1 MKTTSQQCFKTPNH
15 LCTWQSTNCERC
27 KKAVFFNQRLNRM
40 PEYRCAIQKQIE
52 GQQLGEMEI
61 NQRTFDAVQS
71 TTCQF
76 FVARVEEPEVL
87 DFSKGES
94 LVKDEIPETSA
105 NGFANENAN
114 EMQTETKVQPKAE
127 PTTIEELIKGGYP
140 VQIMSP
146 EMYRQPQMDLWA
158 KGRPM
163 LHNIREKAF
172 KDEVKDGVREMLDTF
187 TWQENMQIAFVPLI
201 ISKIA
206 WWYAEKAIQYCVDN
220 RISVTKKLSR
230 AIKEMRVRYVDELRK
245 DLDLRH
251 INHVERQALM
261 FIEENQKDFL
271 IFELQ
276 VSQAI
281 KTEYPTMPDE
291 MLRKDALCG
300 IMMVEFLKR
309 HNGMMDEIIA
319 AKMGQSTSIT
329 SPHMIALETLLDAY
343 MPEGFKIKNTRQIDL
358 CLNVLENRVRAIDF
372 QVVGD

>member
-15 LCTWQSTNCERC
+15 LCAWQSNNCDRC
-27 KKAVFFNQRLNRM
+27 KKAVFYNQRLNRM
-40 PEYRCAIQKQIE
+40 PAYRCAVQRQIE
-52 GQQLGEMEI
+52 DQQLGEMEI

-94 LVKDEIPETSA
+94 LVKKDVLKEPANEFA
-105 NGFANENAN
+105 NGNAN
-114 EMQTETKVQPKAE
+114 EVQTKTKAQPKTE
-127 PTTIEELIKGGYP
+127 PTTIEELVKGGYP
-140 VQIMSP
+140 VQVMLP
-146 EMYRQPQMDLWA
+146 EMYRQHQMDLWT

-163 LHNIREKAF
+163 MHDIHEKAF
-172 KDEVKDGVREMLDTF
+172 KDEVKDGVREMLDAF
-187 TWQENMQIAFVPLI
+187 TWNENMQIAFVPLI

-206 WWYAEKAIQYCVDN
+206 WWYAEKAMQYCVDN

-230 AIKEMRVRYVDELRK
+230 AIKEMRIRYVDELKK

-251 INHVERQALM
+251 INHVERQALQ
-261 FIEENQKDFL
+261 FIEECKKDFL

-309 HNGMMDEIIA
+309 HNGMMDKIIA

-329 SPHMIALETLLDAY
+329 SPHMVALETLLDAY

-372 QVVGD
+372 QVVG

>member
-1 MKTTSQQCFKTPNH
+1 MKTTSQQCFKSASH
-15 LCTWQSTNCERC
+15 LCTWQGNNCERC

-40 PEYRCAIQKQIE
+40 PNYRCAVQKQIE
-52 GQQLGEMEI
+52 GQQLGEKEV

-76 FVARVEEPEVL
+76 FVARVEESEVL

-94 LVKDEIPETSA
+94 LVKAEEPETS
-105 NGFANENAN
+105 AN

-127 PTTIEELIKGGYP
+127 PTTIEELVKGSCP
-140 VQIMSP
+140 VQVMP
-146 EMYRQPQMDLWA
+146 PKMCQQQMDLWM
-158 KGRPM
+158 KGIPM
-163 LHNIREKAF
+163 MPDIREKAF
-172 KDEVKDGVREMLDTF
+172 RDEVKDGVREMLETF
-187 TWQENMQIAFVPLI
+187 TWQENVQIAFVPLI

-206 WWYAEKAIQYCVDN
+206 WWYAEKAMQYCVDK

-230 AIKEMRVRYVDELRK
+230 AIKEMRARYVDELRK

-251 INHVERQALM
+251 INNIERQALQ
-261 FIEENQKDFL
+261 FLEENQSHFF

-276 VSQAI
+276 VSQAL
-281 KTEYPTMPDE
+281 KTEYPTMSDE

-300 IMMVEFLKR
+300 IMMIEFLKR
-309 HNGMMDEIIA
+309 HNGMMDKTIA

-329 SPHMIALETLLDAY
+329 SPHMVALETLLDAY